1 MFENKVVK
9 LAIAYLIIMFIGFIY
24 DKYKKTIDIEE
35 QYSDGEL
42 IQKYLL
48 NDSSL
53 TKNNKPILWI
63 HIEFNKNARS
73 WESFGT
79 RTSDNLNQPYQYL
92 TIRNII
98 EHCGESFNVCLI
110 DDDTFINI
118 IPEWRTRVEHL
129 PRPLRSHIRD
139 LALATVLHI
148 YGGFL
153 LPSSFICFHDL
164 RPLYDAHLQRGNVM
178 LGELRTTSS
187 LAVERQY
194 SPSTKIMGCRKFD
207 PVMKEYMEYLMDITA
222 RDQTEDMDFTGETTR
237 WWLAKQASAPSA
249 VSLVP
254 PEELGVK
261 TTTNK
266 AILIEELLADV
277 DVPISPTAA
286 GIYIPEQEI
295 LKRSK
300 YQWFARL
307 SPKQVLESNTLIGK
321 YILLGVRLGLRPHT
335 TQCDNLRLG
344 LRPHTTQGDNL
355 RQDVA

>member
-1 MFENKVVK
+1 
-9 LAIAYLIIMFIGFIY
+9 
-24 DKYKKTIDIEE
+24 
-35 QYSDGEL
+35 
-42 IQKYLL
+42 
-48 NDSSL
+48 
-53 TKNNKPILWI
+53 
-63 HIEFNKNARS
+63 
-73 WESFGT
+73 
-79 RTSDNLNQPYQYL
+79 
-92 TIRNII
+92 
-98 EHCGESFNVCLI
+98 
-110 DDDTFINI
+110 
-118 IPEWRTRVEHL
+118 
-129 PRPLRSHIRD
+129 
-139 LALATVLHI
+139 
-148 YGGFL
+148 
-153 LPSSFICFHDL
+153 
-164 RPLYDAHLQRGNVM
+164 
-178 LGELRTTSS
+178 
-187 LAVERQY
+187 
-194 SPSTKIMGCRKFD
+194 
-207 PVMKEYMEYLMDITA
+207 MKEYMEYLMDITA

-237 WWLAKQASAPSA
+237 WWLAKQASTPSA

-321 YILLGVRLGLRPHT
+321 YILLGLRPHT

-355 RQDVA
+355 RQDVAPGVALGVAPPHDAVR